1 METLFPKS
9 QLMMVE
15 LYIPTGTI
23 KSLKPKHIFSKLPI
37 RFNPKKVQFF
47 TNSGLKESE
56 IKILLQLSLE
66 LPFRTKISIS

>member
-37 RFNPKKVQFF
+37 RFNPKNVQFF
-47 TNSGLKESE
+47 TIPG
-56 IKILLQLSLE
+56 
-66 LPFRTKISIS
+66 